1 MRKWK
6 ITGKRW
12 HRLTQVVLLLSVITC
27 AATGCGSGEDH
38 PKFAEQTAMP
48 AVTKGPTSVPTPK
61 PPPEKAKTFSL
72 SK

>member
-1 MRKWK
+1 MTR
-6 ITGKRW
+6 KRW
-12 HRLTQVVLLLSVITC
+12 HRLTQVVLLLSVNTC

-61 PPPEKAKTFSL
+61 PTPKKAQTFSL

>member
-38 PKFAEQTAMP
+38 TKSAEQTAMP
-48 AVTKGPTSVPTPK
+48 AVTKGPTPVPTPK
-61 PPPEKAKTFSL
+61 PTPEKTKMYKAYI
-72 SK
+72 

>member
-1 MRKWK
+1 MTR
-6 ITGKRW
+6 KRW
-12 HRLTQVVLLLSVITC
+12 HRLTQVVLLLSVHTC

-48 AVTKGPTSVPTPK
+48 AVTKGPTSVPTSK
-61 PPPEKAKTFSL
+61 PTPEKAQTFSL